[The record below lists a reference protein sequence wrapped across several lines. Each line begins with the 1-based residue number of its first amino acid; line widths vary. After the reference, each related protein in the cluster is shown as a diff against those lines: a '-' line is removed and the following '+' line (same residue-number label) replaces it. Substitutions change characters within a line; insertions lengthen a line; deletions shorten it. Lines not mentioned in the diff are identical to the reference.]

1 MKPSGNNRKTKKC
14 VLLAFAAGDNCGQ
27 ASDHEEVPQ
36 DFVTAFESAG
46 SSK

>member
-1 MKPSGNNRKTKKC
+1 METIERPRSV

-36 DFVTAFESAG
+36 DFVTAFEPAG